1 VSVAAR
7 SAREEAGASRAD
19 GVRLEGVSKIYGRG
33 EVAVH
38 ALKDI
43 NLSMPRGQLVVF
55 LGPSGSGK
63 TTLLNIIGG
72 IDVPTQGRVNVDGE
86 EITALNAGGLTDYR
100 RRKVGFVFQF
110 YNLVPTLTALE
121 NVELIAELTGA
132 RDVEARAQLAAVGLG
147 DRIDHFPSALSGGEQ
162 QRVAIARALAK
173 HPSLLLCDEPTGS
186 LDLITGRTV
195 LGVLRRLQQ
204 GLGIT
209 VLIVT
214 HNSTIAGMADRVIRL
229 RSGEIVDD
237 RRNEHPI
244 SPEELEW

>member
-1 VSVAAR
+1 LAVAAR
-7 SAREEAGASRAD
+7 SVKELGAS
-19 GVRLEGVSKIYGRG
+19 GTEGIRLEGVSKIYGRG

-38 ALKDI
+38 ALKDV
-43 NLSMPRGQLVVF
+43 NLSIPHGQLVVF

-72 IDVPTQGRVNVDGE
+72 IDVPTQGRVTVDGE
-86 EITALNAGGLTDYR
+86 EITALNASGLTDYR
-100 RRKVGFVFQF
+100 RRNVGFVFQF

-121 NVELIAELTGA
+121 NVELIAEMTGA
-132 RDVEARAQLAAVGLG
+132 RQVNAREQLAAVGLA
-147 DRIDHFPSALSGGEQ
+147 DRMEHFPSALSGGEQ

-173 HPSLLLCDEPTGS
+173 NPSLLLCDEPTGS
-186 LDLITGRTV
+186 LDLVTGRTV
-195 LGVLRRLQQ
+195 LGVLRNLQQ
-204 GLGIT
+204 RLGIT

-237 RRNEHPI
+237 RRSERPTP
-244 SPEELEW
+244 PEELDW

>member
-1 VSVAAR
+1 VAVAAR
-7 SAREEAGASRAD
+7 SVDELGAAGTE
-19 GVRLEGVSKIYGRG
+19 GIRLEGVSKLYGRG

-38 ALKDI
+38 ALKDV
-43 NLSMPRGQLVVF
+43 NLSIQHGQLVVF

-63 TTLLNIIGG
+63 TTLLNIVGG
-72 IDVPTQGRVNVDGE
+72 IDVPTHGRVTVDGE
-86 EITALNAGGLTDYR
+86 EITTLSASGLTDYR

-132 RDVEARAQLAAVGLG
+132 RDVEAREQLAAVGLE
-147 DRIDHFPSALSGGEQ
+147 DRIEHFPSALSGGEQ

-186 LDLITGRTV
+186 LDLVTGRTV
-195 LGVLRRLQQ
+195 LGVLRHLQQ
-204 GLGIT
+204 RLGIT

-214 HNSTIAGMADRVIRL
+214 HNSTIATMADRVIRL

-237 RRNEHPI
+237 RRNERPMP
-244 SPEELEW
+244 PEELEW

>member
-1 VSVAAR
+1 MAVAER
-7 SAREEAGASRAD
+7 SPEKSGAAAS
-19 GVRLEGVSKIYGRG
+19 GPIRLEHVSKVYGRG

-38 ALKDI
+38 ALNDVS
-43 NLSMPRGQLVVF
+43 LSIQRGQLVVL

-63 TTLLNIIGG
+63 TTLLNIVGG
-72 IDVPTQGRVNVDGE
+72 IDIPSAGRVTVDGE
-86 EITALNAGGLTDYR
+86 EISDLNPGQLTDYR

-121 NVELIAELTGA
+121 NVELVAELTGA
-132 RDVEARAQLAAVGLG
+132 RGVDARGLLAEVGLSG
-147 DRIDHFPSALSGGEQ
+147 RVDHFPSEMSGGEQ
-162 QRVAIARALAK
+162 QRVAIARAIAK

-195 LGVLRRLQQ
+195 LRVLRDLQRRMD
-204 GLGIT
+204 IT

-214 HNSTIAGMADRVIRL
+214 HNSTIAGMADRVVHV

-237 RRNEHPI
+237 RANEHPTP
-244 SPEELEW
+244 PEELEW